1 MSVLRFFRR
10 GSRGFTFVELVV
22 ATAVMM
28 ILASAALPI
37 ARVSMKRQREK
48 DLRYTLRE
56 MRTAIDKFKDYAD
69 TQRIAAYELQFG
81 SENYPASLDVLVE
94 GVAVA
99 NDTTGRKLKFLRRI
113 PIDPMTGRAEWG
125 MRSLPGQSRFQG
137 LGRPERLRRLLE
149 VGRDRARRDEVSR
162 LVTTMDIDRKRPRIS
177 SSEEQRKNDTRGQSR
192 LDDHRAADRHLDHHD
207 PGGAGADAV
216 PELDSLRARKPR

>member
-81 SENYPASLDVLVE
+81 SENYPGSLDVLVE

-125 MRSLPGQSRFQG
+125 MRSYQDNPDSKIWGGQSVYDVYSKSEG
-137 LGRPERLRRLLE
+137 IALDGTKY
-149 VGRDRARRDEVSR
+149 RDW
-162 LVTTMDIDRKRPRIS
+162 
-177 SSEEQRKNDTRGQSR
+177 
-192 LDDHRAADRHLDHHD
+192 
-207 PGGAGADAV
+207 
-216 PELDSLRARKPR
+216 